1 MNKSAIQIWI
11 EAGEGLQ
18 TEFKTSFGP
27 EVIESLA
34 AFTNTSG
41 GRVFI
46 GVSDSGAVSGV
57 TTQPESAQQWVNEI
71 KTKTSPSIIPDIE
84 WYEVDG
90 KNIVVLSIQEH
101 PVKPVA
107 VRGKYYKR
115 VGNANHLISTSEV
128 VNMHLRSFNTSW
140 DYQISLQHN
149 LDDISLD
156 KVQKAIDQA
165 NAVHKN
171 ITEDPITF
179 LMKSDLLRNGELTY
193 AAYLLFHKNEAVVA
207 NIELG
212 RFQDDITI
220 KDSDRSQSDLLT
232 QTEEVM
238 AFVKKHIHKEI
249 VISGQ
254 IQHQEKWQYP
264 PEALREIILNM
275 IIHRDYRSSAD
286 SVVKIY
292 DHKIEFY
299 NPGKLPESI
308 SIQDL
313 LSNHCTSSPRNKL
326 IADFCKS
333 IGIIEKYG
341 SGIRRILH
349 ATQTH
354 GLPQPLFQQITD
366 GFMVTIFDAQY
377 SATQND
383 ISKGG
388 TGFFKNIKNF
398 FASF

>member
-1 MNKSAIQIWI
+1 
-11 EAGEGLQ
+11 
-18 TEFKTSFGP
+18 
-27 EVIESLA
+27 
-34 AFTNTSG
+34 
-41 GRVFI
+41 
-46 GVSDSGAVSGV
+46 
-57 TTQPESAQQWVNEI
+57 
-71 KTKTSPSIIPDIE
+71 
-84 WYEVDG
+84 
-90 KNIVVLSIQEH
+90 
-101 PVKPVA
+101 
-107 VRGKYYKR
+107 
-115 VGNANHLISTSEV
+115 
-128 VNMHLRSFNTSW
+128 
-140 DYQISLQHN
+140 
-149 LDDISLD
+149 
-156 KVQKAIDQA
+156 
-165 NAVHKN
+165 
-171 ITEDPITF
+171 
-179 LMKSDLLRNGELTY
+179 
-193 AAYLLFHKNEAVVA
+193 
-207 NIELG
+207 
-212 RFQDDITI
+212 
-220 KDSDRSQSDLLT
+220 
-232 QTEEVM
+232 
-238 AFVKKHIHKEI
+238 
-249 VISGQ
+249 
-254 IQHQEKWQYP
+254 P

-313 LSNHCTSSPRNKL
+313 LSNHYTSSPRNKL